1 MCGKDI
7 EESIKSETS
16 GDLEKA
22 YLTLGKKKKKK
33 KALRPFFSSS
43 YPPVT
48 LVLGSS
54 LNSLVTVTEVALN

>member
-22 YLTLGKKKKKK
+22 YLTLGKNINKVAR
-33 KALRPFFSSS
+33 ALFSDSCHHL
-43 YPPVT
+43 T
-48 LVLGSS
+48 F
-54 LNSLVTVTEVALN
+54 ALERLRTAW

>member
-22 YLTLGKKKKKK
+22 YLTLGKKKK

>member
-22 YLTLGKKKKKK
+22 YLTLGKKKKK